1 MSVPRTDDRHREK
14 TDRRRRP
21 LHQPVSGP
29 DRDPLLPGLATP
41 GLSCAEAA
49 RFQAFRKTAGE
60 TRPYLAVGEGLAPPA
75 PAGVVHSGA
84 IVELIETGLEAREQE
99 RKNLFE
105 LADRLDQVSRR

>member
-14 TDRRRRP
+14 ADRRRRP

-49 RFQAFRKTAGE
+49 WFQAFRKTAGE
-60 TRPYLAVGEGLAPPA
+60 TLPYLAVGEGLAPPA
-75 PAGVVHSGA
+75 PAGVA
-84 IVELIETGLEAREQE
+84 NWLTDWPGLPTYQNKSDS
-99 RKNLFE
+99 RKN
-105 LADRLDQVSRR
+105 SPG

>member
-14 TDRRRRP
+14 ADRRRRP

-49 RFQAFRKTAGE
+49 WFQAFRKTAGE

-75 PAGVVHSGA
+75 RGRG
-84 IVELIETGLEAREQE
+84 
-99 RKNLFE
+99 E
-105 LADRLDQVSRR
+105 LADRLARSPDVSEQKRLKEELARMTFGE